1 MTAAIQ
7 FDRLILALTDKQLE
21 AFVRA
26 WAEGKKGYHRVAN
39 FSGAGDRGRDV
50 VGYNTAS
57 LDEGDWHNF
66 QCKQYGKTLPTA
78 NALADIGK
86 VLYYAHC
93 GEFTAPAAFYFV
105 APRGLNRNLRTLF
118 GNPSKFKRA
127 IIDRWESYCAKTII
141 DNKHVALSAGLL
153 SFIDAWDF
161 SRVEHVSLDAM
172 LNDPAAKGVMFNWFK
187 VDPGPAPAGVV
198 PNDIQATELPY
209 VSQLLMAYGERDTCA
224 YADPSQLAT
233 APKRV
238 EHLAMQ
244 RERFYDADAF
254 SRFYRDNTMEE
265 ETQKLRR
272 EIYHGIIDEFRS
284 EHPDSL
290 ARVDAIMKQAARVQ
304 CGGVLGRHALVP
316 IRQGLCHH
324 FVNDGEISWKS

>member
-26 WAEGKKGYHRVAN
+26 WAEGKKGYHRVAI
-39 FSGAGDRGRDV
+39 FSGASDRGRDV
-50 VGYNTAS
+50 VGYKTAA

-78 NALADIGK
+78 NGLAEIGK
-86 VLYYAHC
+86 VLYYAHR

-105 APRGLNRNLRTLF
+105 APRGLNRNLRALLS
-118 GNPSKFKRA
+118 NPSAFKQT
-127 IIDRWESYCAKTII
+127 IVDKWDTYCANTII
-141 DNKHVALSAGLL
+141 DKQHVALSADLRK
-153 SFIDAWDF
+153 FIEAWDF
-161 SRVEHVSLDAM
+161 SKVEHISLDAM
-172 LNDPAAKGVMFNWFK
+172 LNDPAAKGVMFKWFD
-187 VDPGPAPAGVV
+187 VDPGPAPGGVV
-198 PNDIQATELPY
+198 PNDIQAPELPY
-209 VSQLLMAYGERDTCA
+209 VSQLLTAYGERDART
-224 YADPSQLAT
+224 YADPGQLAIS
-233 APKRV
+233 PRHV
-238 EHLAMQ
+238 EHLSMQ

-254 SRFYRDNTMEE
+254 SRFYRDNTMDEE
-265 ETQKLRR
+265 AQKLRR
-272 EIYHGIIDEFRS
+272 EIYHGVIDEIRS
-284 EHPDSL
+284 DHTDSL
-290 ARVDAIMKQAARVQ
+290 ARVDATMKQAARIQ